1 MSLNKGVDYWLA
13 RDALRS
19 FVADI
24 GVDVPS
30 QKTVD
35 DTFMQHVTLNE
46 MLIQNIDSIKPAAKW
61 ASLYNTYVGPSI
73 NFAAESYL
81 HVSRIGKEPTLA
93 VFQNVLTWL
102 LTLPYERQRE
112 AVDNKSKLFVIVI
125 EGLRDGISKDHIAT
139 LSHLVVNFGS
149 AFFAILAKNG
159 NLSLLPS
166 IDKLF
171 NTLMTALC
179 DICSELDAQYYG
191 IADAALDTLI
201 ECQDKLPGYVRSEME
216 IEDLVDVADDQR
228 NAGTTTTNIDSLF
241 RLVLAANQ
249 PQSLWRLM
257 KFYAHYLHSIR
268 RSDARSEIRSLT
280 SPSYAEGYRRCESFI
295 DALSADDESDNIKSS
310 MRVAIQIYTEDKKN
324 DEASGDVSAMGR
336 FSTTHPVQVNRVNAV
351 LVDWTRS
358 APTDVDYLVLFVY
371 DICRTVDSL
380 NKHLQTIG
388 TPVSVPS
395 LPIVAPVLKPVVKFT
410 PIGGRT
416 SPPPSLPPVVVVAGG
431 PSAVS
436 PVPPS
441 VSDIGGGPPPPPPFG
456 APPPP
461 PPPGVPPPPPPVML
475 PPPVPS
481 GGEGT
486 PPSTATPKKI
496 SAAAFLAA
504 QHAVKSG
511 KHKKLLAGQTAEE
524 AAIPLPVG
532 TFDSDYGEDL
542 PDELLALFETQ
553 SKVAS
558 KAAEASKPS
567 GVSDETAESETAAAA
582 PKKKSPRLLFEE
594 GAAGDKAFKN
604 AMGYIKCLNETE
616 FYTKTFVNGDTLSF
630 SSLGAL
636 MPLIPIKFD
645 PDEYYFSKDDQNLAR
660 LLGWCDKWKE
670 RTDLMKELRAKEFS
684 FDVGTIKSFESAL
697 VNVEDC
703 TDFDIL
709 IKLTK
714 LVLVYLGDT
723 RKLTGLAEL
732 EEALQL
738 IIKTLK
744 VSNLV
749 AQAYITHLKQSGRP
763 PVQCP
768 LNKTLSAVNKE
779 NIKNTTTEF
788 IPDPQKASEAHLA
801 NMRQFHE
808 VLVAKRIAFAGKF
821 EELLEKFA
829 KDEGENLD
837 KVLNLNKRCSSICA
851 KLGLSEKMF
860 DGDKKECFKTVFNIK
875 TIVVKAYDAMF
886 RTVVPIEIS
895 VGKKSSGGSSKLPTT
910 TLSQREKLLSQVTQ
924 GFILKKPQQ
933 SVAGET

>member
-1 MSLNKGVDYWLA
+1 MSLNKGVEYWLA

-46 MLIQNIDSIKPAAKW
+46 MLIQNIESIKPAAKW
-61 ASLYNTYVGPSI
+61 ASLYNTYVGPSN

-81 HVSRIGKEPTLA
+81 HVSRIGKDPTLA

-112 AVDNKSKLFVIVI
+112 AIDSKSKLFVIVI

-201 ECQDKLPGYVRSEME
+201 ECQDKLPEYVRSEME

-295 DALSADDESDNIKSS
+295 NALSADDESDNIKSS

-336 FSTTHPVQVNRVNAV
+336 FSTTHPLQVNRVNAV

-358 APTDVDYLVLFVY
+358 APTDVDYLVSFVY
-371 DICRTVDSL
+371 NICRTVDSL
-380 NKHLQTIG
+380 DKHVQTIG

-461 PPPGVPPPPPPVML
+461 PP
-475 PPPVPS
+475 S

-486 PPSTATPKKI
+486 HPSTATSKPMSKAEFK
-496 SAAAFLAA
+496 AFLAA
-504 QHAVKSG
+504 QKPVTPG

-532 TFDSDYGEDL
+532 TFDSDYGKEL
-542 PDELLALFETQ
+542 PAELLALFETQ

-558 KAAEASKPS
+558 KAAEASNPS

-594 GAAGDKAFKN
+594 GDAGDKAFKN
-604 AMGYIKCLNETE
+604 AMGYIKCLDETE

-636 MPLIPIKFD
+636 MPLIPIRFD
-645 PDEYYFSKDDQNLAR
+645 PDEYAFSKDDQNLAR

-670 RTDLMKELRAKEFS
+670 CNDLMKELREKEFS
-684 FDVGTIKSFESAL
+684 FDVVTIKSFESAL
-697 VNVEDC
+697 VNVEEC

-714 LVLVYLGDT
+714 SVLVFLGDT

-732 EEALQL
+732 EEALPL
-738 IIKTLK
+738 IIKNLK
-744 VSNLV
+744 VSNMV
-749 AQAYITHLKQSGRP
+749 AQAYIIDLKQSGRP

-779 NIKNTTTEF
+779 KIKNTTTEF
-788 IPDPQKASEAHLA
+788 IPDPQKALETHLA
-801 NMRQFHE
+801 NMRQFHG
-808 VLVAKRIAFAGKF
+808 VLVAKGIAFAGKF

-875 TIVVKAYDAMF
+875 TIVVKAYGAMF
-886 RTVVPIEIS
+886 RTVVPIESS

-910 TLSQREKLLSQVTQ
+910 TLGTRDKLLSQVTQ
-924 GFILKKPQQ
+924 GFTLKKTQQ